1 MKTKYYI
8 QEVTIEEEES
18 KDVFIEWTA
27 EITFEVWKE
36 NYGEDA
42 DGNRGQMRTMVEISK
57 IEEIKRLDEFIP
69 DDKVPESVM
78 DKFSQA
84 ELDFSKL
91 GDYK

>member
-1 MKTKYYI
+1 MKTNHYT

-27 EITFEVWKE
+27 EVTFEVWKE

-42 DGNRGQMRTMVEISK
+42 DGNRGQMQTMQEICK
-57 IEEIKRLDEFIP
+57 IENIKRLDESIP

-78 DKFSQA
+78 DKFGKA
-84 ELDFSKL
+84 ELDFSKIE
-91 GDYK
+91 

>member
-1 MKTKYYI
+1 MKTSHYT

-27 EITFEVWKE
+27 DITFEVWKE

-42 DGNRGQMRTMVEISK
+42 DGNRGQMRTMQEISE
-57 IEEIKRLDEFIP
+57 IENIKRLDKSVP

-78 DKFSQA
+78 NKFGEA
-84 ELDFSKL
+84 ELDFSKI
-91 GDYK
+91 